1 MKRAVI
7 LEQLRRLQ
15 RENSSLR
22 QRIAFF
28 ERHQTLHTGHRG
40 EGVVSKNG
48 VGMRMGHPSPHDIAL
63 RSGAKV
69 EVKTSR
75 LLYVTPD
82 RPTKR
87 WAWMKIYGHTN
98 MKQFDYLVL
107 LGDVDDRY
115 RKSYADPQSP
125 YVIFLVPEEEVG
137 TFVQGNGTN
146 LGIQLTTNPATVKE
160 RGRAL
165 FERFQVTEQQ
175 LDYRL
180 RRAKQRRN
188 RTARSWSG
196 GRHYQMCVQFRSPV
210 PSQYPV
216 RPGTIDDFL
225 QGVDPPRLDAP
236 PPRSPPAYA
245 PRGHAI
251 STRPRDRE
259 PGLPPIVTLAGRRHP
274 NIRPADWVFWV
285 LLRRYWSRWA

>member
-1 MKRAVI
+1 
-7 LEQLRRLQ
+7 
-15 RENSSLR
+15 
-22 QRIAFF
+22 
-28 ERHQTLHTGHRG
+28 
-40 EGVVSKNG
+40 
-48 VGMRMGHPSPHDIAL
+48 
-63 RSGAKV
+63 
-69 EVKTSR
+69 
-75 LLYVTPD
+75 
-82 RPTKR
+82 
-87 WAWMKIYGHTN
+87 MKIYGHTN

-188 RTARSWSG
+188 RTARS
-196 GRHYQMCVQFRSPV
+196 
-210 PSQYPV
+210 
-216 RPGTIDDFL
+216 
-225 QGVDPPRLDAP
+225 
-236 PPRSPPAYA
+236 
-245 PRGHAI
+245 
-251 STRPRDRE
+251 
-259 PGLPPIVTLAGRRHP
+259 
-274 NIRPADWVFWV
+274 
-285 LLRRYWSRWA
+285 